1 MLYLCV
7 HMARCI
13 IICKH
18 KLLFTSAFGVVDNK
32 NVYNCPV
39 FRVNVW
45 VFMKFLQIMERLGR

>member
-18 KLLFTSAFGVVDNK
+18 KLVFTSAFAVVDNK
-32 NVYNCPV
+32 NVYHRPV
-39 FRVNVW
+39 LRLSILM
-45 VFMKFLQIMERLGR
+45 FMKFL